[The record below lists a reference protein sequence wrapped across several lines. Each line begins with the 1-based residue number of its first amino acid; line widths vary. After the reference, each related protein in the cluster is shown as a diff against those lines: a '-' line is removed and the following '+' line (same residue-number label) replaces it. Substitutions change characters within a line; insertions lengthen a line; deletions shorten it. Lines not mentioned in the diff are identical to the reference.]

1 MSKDKDGS
9 YNAYVQEHNRL
20 DNLIVES
27 EKIWEDRTY
36 QISAGGLT
44 VSFAVFSLLS
54 DHQVGFDWQMGVIT
68 GIYAFCLLINYISHR
83 VAINT
88 FMQLQKVIYDYRMR
102 MDEYSEEII
111 NEIYKTKNKKLKAF
125 NIITQCLLIPNVLYT
140 IVFTFFK
147 LSQL

>member
-1 MSKDKDGS
+1 MNKDKDSS

-27 EKIWEDRTY
+27 QKIWEDRTY

-44 VSFAVFSLLS
+44 VSFAVFSFLS
-54 DHQVGFDWQMGVIT
+54 DLQVGFDWQMGVIT
-68 GIYAFCLLINYISHR
+68 GIYALCLLINYISHR
-83 VAINT
+83 VAIKT
-88 FMQLQKVIYDYRMR
+88 FVQLQKMIANYRMR

-111 NEIYKTKNKKLKAF
+111 NNTYRTKNKKLKAF

-140 IVFTFFK
+140 IIFTFYK